1 LAQDD
6 YYYEIQLTN
15 KQLVFYFMA
24 GAAGLILSFLAGVM
38 VGRGVEGS
46 AAVASESR
54 TVAEERVVAEPSPS
68 TAAATPAPSDYSYP
82 QRLQSDRPEEGLDRS
97 RPGGTAPPTATPR
110 ASAAPVPPVAAS
122 TPASARL
129 TPTPAAAKP
138 TPTPAAAKPT
148 PTPAAARTTP
158 TPAAAK
164 PTPAPAVATPT
175 PPPALPTPPPPA
187 ATRAAAPASGPLPKA
202 LASSAKGFA
211 IQVGAFKDR
220 ASADSIVRS
229 LKVRGLPA
237 YVVAPAGGG
246 LFTVRV
252 GVYRDRADAEAVQE
266 RLRDDKFK
274 PYIIKQ

>member
-38 VGRGVEGS
+38 VGRGVEGGTAS
-46 AAVASESR
+46 ASETR
-54 TVAEERVVAEPSPS
+54 PIAEERIVAEPSPGI
-68 TAAATPAPSDYSYP
+68 AAATPAPSDYSYP
-82 QRLQSDRPEEGLDRS
+82 QRLESDRPEETLERS
-97 RPGGTAPPTATPR
+97 RPAGAATPR
-110 ASAAPVPPVAAS
+110 ATPPPAAAAVR
-122 TPASARL
+122 PAA
-129 TPTPAAAKP
+129 TPTPAAA
-138 TPTPAAAKPT
+138 TP
-148 PTPAAARTTP
+148 R
-158 TPAAAK
+158 
-164 PTPAPAVATPT
+164 
-175 PPPALPTPPPPA
+175 PPLPTPPPPA
-187 ATRAAAPASGPLPKA
+187 VTRPAAPATGPLPRA

-229 LKVRGLPA
+229 LKARGLPA
-237 YVVAPAGGG
+237 YAVAPAGGGGG

-274 PYIIKQ
+274 PYILKQ